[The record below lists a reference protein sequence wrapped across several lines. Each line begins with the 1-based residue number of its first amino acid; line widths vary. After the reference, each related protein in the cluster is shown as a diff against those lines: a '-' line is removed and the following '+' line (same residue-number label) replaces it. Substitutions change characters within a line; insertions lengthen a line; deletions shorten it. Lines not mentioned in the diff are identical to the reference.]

1 MKTFDCRF
9 EEHVRPVLGLTF
21 LDYSYTAVSMDTQ
34 QTIVSIYDKLCVP
47 LFGEALSGKSEV
59 HQLKVKAKALIVDR

>member
-1 MKTFDCRF
+1 MTFDCRF

-34 QTIVSIYDKLCVP
+34 QTIVSFMIKFVYPYLEKPYLGNLRYSASMIKDV
-47 LFGEALSGKSEV
+47 
-59 HQLKVKAKALIVDR
+59 